1 MEKKE
6 NLKVVFLSI
15 NVFGTTIGGVEN
27 HIYYLSK
34 ELASMGIKVDIV
46 QPIPNDKNSF
56 EVVSFGSITLHKLY
70 LKVPFYSL
78 FKGIEKFHSDTKFGM
93 LLAFVNKFKCIFCAK
108 EIAKY
113 IETLS
118 PDIIHQH
125 DYISNIFT
133 TKILSKK
140 FKTVLTNH
148 TGEYLILS
156 KIFLTR
162 KIQEK
167 LLSHFDFVIGPSRE
181 LTPKQR
187 NALYIPNGVDIDF
200 FYPLGEEEI
209 KLKKRKMGYN
219 GEFVILCPR
228 RWAPTKGIIYLA
240 KAIKL
245 LDGELPRN
253 VVFLFAGSDYEGYQE
268 YRKKVNSILS
278 SCSAKVRNLG
288 NLDQL
293 TLRNFYQI
301 SDLTVIPSLMEATS
315 LAALEAMACGC
326 PILSTN
332 VGGMPEII
340 REDYNGWMVEPMS
353 DVVLA
358 NKIKELYEI
367 LKNQRRKREIRK
379 NCREFVVE
387 QYDWGRIAEK
397 TVEIYNKLMEKKN
410 NDKENPNY

>member
-1 MEKKE
+1 
-6 NLKVVFLSI
+6 
-15 NVFGTTIGGVEN
+15 
-27 HIYYLSK
+27 
-34 ELASMGIKVDIV
+34 
-46 QPIPNDKNSF
+46 
-56 EVVSFGSITLHKLY
+56 
-70 LKVPFYSL
+70 
-78 FKGIEKFHSDTKFGM
+78 
-93 LLAFVNKFKCIFCAK
+93 
-108 EIAKY
+108 
-113 IETLS
+113 
-118 PDIIHQH
+118 
-125 DYISNIFT
+125 
-133 TKILSKK
+133 
-140 FKTVLTNH
+140 
-148 TGEYLILS
+148 
-156 KIFLTR
+156 
-162 KIQEK
+162 
-167 LLSHFDFVIGPSRE
+167 
-181 LTPKQR
+181 
-187 NALYIPNGVDIDF
+187 
-200 FYPLGEEEI
+200 
-209 KLKKRKMGYN
+209 MGYN